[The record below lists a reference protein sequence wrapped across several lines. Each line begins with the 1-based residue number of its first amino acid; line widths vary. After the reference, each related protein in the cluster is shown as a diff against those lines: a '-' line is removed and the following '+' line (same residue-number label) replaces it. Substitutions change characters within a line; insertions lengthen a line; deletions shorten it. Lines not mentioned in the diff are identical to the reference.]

1 MENKESKK
9 SDNVRSASNRN
20 SFRRGQKGK
29 PKPKEGT
36 KSGSSDTSG
45 EIDSK
50 KKKPVTNDKNKNKT
64 NSNSNNKSDSFVKLD
79 KMGANSGSPKPD
91 NTKAPKNNVNSDGD
105 NKKRKKQNNKKP
117 VSSDEKKNAQSK
129 SKKHQEVS
137 NKGVDQQAST
147 SNSKNK
153 KGSSSRKRK
162 RNRNKTP
169 EATGFRIVTRLLP
182 PNLQEAAFLDEI
194 KSSLKDDE
202 FMKTYQILDYYF
214 VQGYYPIKAF
224 NEPTYSRAYFTFK
237 DMEQLRKFS
246 ALLSTILFVDDR
258 DSAMKPR
265 IRITSYVK
273 SLSDEKEKS
282 GKKNKTLEGTLA
294 SDSIYKTFL
303 KSLSIMEE
311 DKDSDYLFD
320 GSISLLKP
328 LNKELLKQKK
338 VNEGIEKKKKNA
350 LVELAGAVK
359 QDKKANKTTN
369 PDDTKSKKK
378 KRKRKKKKGQKG
390 TDDKIKSNDR
400 VKKDKMK
407 ANNNIVIL
415 EAAGKKELQKRIKH
429 QKQKEVEREVK
440 RASQK
445 TAPFKFNMNSQ
456 PFVPV
461 PSKKD
466 TKDNTPPV
474 AILKR
479 GGSS

>member
-9 SDNVRSASNRN
+9 SDNVRSSSNRN

-29 PKPKEGT
+29 PKPKEGN
-36 KSGSSDTSG
+36 KSGS
-45 EIDSK
+45 IDSSVEVDPK
-50 KKKPVTNDKNKNKT
+50 KKKPFTNDKNKSKT
-64 NSNSNNKSDSFVKLD
+64 NSSPHNKVDPFVKST
-79 KMGANSGSPKPD
+79 KTGAYNGSPKPE
-91 NTKAPKNNVNSDGD
+91 NTKAPKNNINNDSD

-117 VSSDEKKNAQSK
+117 VFNDEKKTIQNK
-129 SKKHQEVS
+129 NKKYQEVS
-137 NKGVDQQAST
+137 TKGDDSQT
-147 SNSKNK
+147 LTTNSKNK
-153 KGSSSRKRK
+153 RSSSNRKRK

-169 EATGFRIVTRLLP
+169 EVTGFRIVTRLLP
-182 PNLQEAAFLDEI
+182 PNLQEDAFLMEI
-194 KSSLKDDE
+194 NTSLKDDD
-202 FMKTYQILDYYF
+202 FMKTFQILDYYF

-224 NEPTYSRAYFTFK
+224 NEPRYSRAYFTFK
-237 DMEQLRKFS
+237 NMEQLKQFS
-246 ALLSTILFVDDR
+246 ALLSTIVFVDDR

-273 SLSDEKEKS
+273 SLSDEKERS
-282 GKKNKTLEGTLA
+282 GKKSKTLEGTLA

-359 QDKKANKTTN
+359 QDKKSNKITN
-369 PDDTKSKKK
+369 PDDAKSKKK
-378 KRKRKKKKGQKG
+378 KRKRKKKKSQKG
-390 TDDKIKSNDR
+390 MDDKIKINDR
-400 VKKDKMK
+400 VKKDKVK

-415 EAAGKKELQKRIKH
+415 EAAGKKELQKRIKF

-440 RASQK
+440 RAEQK
-445 TAPFKFNMNSQ
+445 TTPFKFNMNSQ

-461 PSKKD
+461 PPKRE

-479 GGSS
+479 GSS